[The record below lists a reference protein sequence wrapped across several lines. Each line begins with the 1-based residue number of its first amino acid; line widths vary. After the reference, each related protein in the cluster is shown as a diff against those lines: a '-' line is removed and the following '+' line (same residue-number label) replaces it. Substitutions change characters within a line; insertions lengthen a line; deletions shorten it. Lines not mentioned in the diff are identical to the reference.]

1 MSAGRNPENAEDVL
15 LSDEQISARSQALH
29 QDLVNSGYMFTPS
42 AGRYKGADEDS
53 FLVMAHE
60 AETQEIIALGQKYH
74 QDSVIV
80 ADGGNQQ
87 FIFTT
92 GPNAGQAH
100 VGSGFEALPEEA
112 TEYPTR
118 IETEDGR
125 SVKFSLNF
133 DWENLRQV
141 VAKLFRRVL
150 V

>member
-1 MSAGRNPENAEDVL
+1 
-15 LSDEQISARSQALH
+15 
-29 QDLVNSGYMFTPS
+29 
-42 AGRYKGADEDS
+42 
-53 FLVMAHE
+53 MAHE